1 MADQALLQ
9 RLDRLATIMPQIIR
23 YFQRV
28 PVRPTETPP
37 VSLPQL
43 RMLVILEMEGDS
55 TMGDLARRAGVT
67 MPTATASVNALV
79 DGGYATR
86 RRAQYDRRVV
96 LVRITAK
103 GREAMEEL
111 NQERRERLRTLLAH
125 LGPDEQVQL
134 VDAFEAILR
143 LFREIDAALEAD
155 EGSEGSEEET

>member
-1 MADQALLQ
+1 MADQALIQ

-28 PVRPTETPP
+28 PVRPTETPT

-43 RMLVILEMEGDS
+43 RMLIILEMEGDS
-55 TMGDLARRAGVT
+55 TMGELARRAGVT

-79 DGGYATR
+79 EGGYATR

-96 LVRITAK
+96 LVRITTK

-134 VDAFEAILR
+134 VDAFETILR

-155 EGSEGSEEET
+155 EGGEGGEEET